1 MPGDA
6 DIFCV
11 DCRATGTQP
20 PRLPE
25 GRSPRCPD
33 HHKQRSQHL
42 AKGRQARRRAS
53 SNPDVTAPTPAEWET
68 EYTPQRLPTAHVT
81 AVLLDAN
88 DLEEISAVVT
98 ELRATMDQANN
109 AYRREDDTATRLAL
123 RDLLDRTYEA
133 ITVLE
138 DIPGVPPQTR

>member
-1 MPGDA
+1 M
-6 DIFCV
+6 
-11 DCRATGTQP
+11 
-20 PRLPE
+20 
-25 GRSPRCPD
+25 
-33 HHKQRSQHL
+33 
-42 AKGRQARRRAS
+42 
-53 SNPDVTAPTPAEWET
+53 
-68 EYTPQRLPTAHVT
+68 T